1 MVEEVKGPGGGAGDG
16 RPKFGEV
23 FNGEQRQVERE
34 KSEDALHLFTDL
46 IQHKTNIDGKVLPQG
61 L

>member
-1 MVEEVKGPGGGAGDG
+1 MGR

-23 FNGEQRQVERE
+23 FNGGKRQVKRE
-34 KSEDALHLFTDL
+34 KFGEVFHLFTDL
-46 IQHKTNIDGKVLPQG
+46 IQHKTKIDGKVLPQG

>member
-1 MVEEVKGPGGGAGDG
+1 MGR

-23 FNGEQRQVERE
+23 FNGGKRQVERE
-34 KSEDALHLFTDL
+34 KFEEVFHLFIDL